1 MICKF
6 CAAEM
11 LRIILQNQECCAK
24 RIEAKNEILAMEFI
38 RYLKTILE
46 RNV

>member
-11 LRIILQNQECCAK
+11 LRLILQNQECCAR
-24 RIEAKNEILAMEFI
+24 RIEAKSEVLAIELI
-38 RYLKTILE
+38 RHLQMIIE
-46 RNV
+46 RVK